1 MEIAGTG
8 RDQKSHFEYI
18 KLKFD
23 GLLIDIS
30 GALNFLNDLNVLN
43 PFSKFKMFQ
52 SFQSSQT
59 PKT

>member
-30 GALNFLNDLNVLN
+30 GALNFLNDLNVFE
-43 PFSKFKMFQ
+43 PVQ
-52 SFQSSQT
+52 
-59 PKT
+59 